1 MSLEPKRI
9 VVFRTGHLG
18 DNIVALPAYWAIRKA
33 FPNAHLTLL
42 SNYDPKNR
50 HHVSARN
57 VLPEKGLF
65 DSWITYPNSANKLRI
80 TAGLAELGFRLR
92 AGKYDSLF
100 YLLTRVRSRRQI
112 ERDIRFFRVAGIK
125 QIFGVR
131 NAIANILPRMPPVP
145 SPQITSEGDFLME
158 SLLSEHIV
166 DAENAHCREL
176 LLTEDEKS
184 AAAEFVARAN
194 LANMIR
200 GPIVAIA
207 PGSKWPSKT
216 WSIQRLKATVSKL
229 IGSHTAFPIV
239 FGGEEDQRV
248 GKELLEAWNT
258 GANAAGALTVLQ
270 AAAALEH
277 CDLFLGNDTG
287 TMHLAAH
294 LGVPVVAIFG
304 STEPAL
310 TVPRGSDHRIL
321 RHHVA
326 CSPCFLRE
334 CPLDFRC
341 MRAIPVGEVVKAIES
356 ALRIPTQTRHVSA

>member
-1 MSLEPKRI
+1 
-9 VVFRTGHLG
+9 
-18 DNIVALPAYWAIRKA
+18 
-33 FPNAHLTLL
+33 
-42 SNYDPKNR
+42 
-50 HHVSARN
+50 
-57 VLPEKGLF
+57 
-65 DSWITYPNSANKLRI
+65 
-80 TAGLAELGFRLR
+80 
-92 AGKYDSLF
+92 
-100 YLLTRVRSRRQI
+100 
-112 ERDIRFFRVAGIK
+112 
-125 QIFGVR
+125 
-131 NAIANILPRMPPVP
+131 
-145 SPQITSEGDFLME
+145 ME

-258 GANAAGALTVLQ
+258 GANAAGALTVRQ

-287 TMHLAAH
+287 TMHLAANA
-294 LGVPVVAIFG
+294 GVPCVAIFASNNWAG
-304 STEPAL
+304 QWYPA
-310 TVPRGSDHRIL
+310 GHGHRIF
-321 RHHVA
+321 RTEIECEGCQTPEQATHHLCLDMIEEGPVYAA
-326 CSPCFLRE
+326 CCDL
-334 CPLDFRC
+334 LD
-341 MRAIPVGEVVKAIES
+341 
-356 ALRIPTQTRHVSA
+356 LRIPAWSREEVITR